1 MVFVTAG
8 MGGGTGTGGAAVV
21 ANIAKSQGALV
32 VAIVTRPF
40 SFEGK
45 RRSKLADE
53 GIEELRKHVDTLI
66 IIPNQK
72 LLALVEHST
81 SFLDGFSIANQV
93 LYNATRGISELIIR
107 HGYINVDFADVR
119 TVMKEMGDAI
129 MGSGV
134 ATGEHRA
141 ARAAENAI
149 SSPLLE
155 GVSIQGAQGVLVN
168 ITGGRS
174 MTLLEV
180 SEATQIIHD
189 AAGDDANLIFG
200 AVLDDSMSDE
210 VMVTVIATGF
220 NLRPKF
226 TGLAYGQNSQLP
238 LAMPQENSTELK
250 PRVERMTAPMSDAQR
265 MDRRGVER
273 GERKESRPMTAD
285 DGSYSGGQP
294 LPKIERMY
302 TRGTLTE
309 KSERTSSFERPSID
323 RDNEQYSVSGSQ
335 SRGSALRLTPKNDAR
350 HVPSGPR
357 DLKEFDQPA
366 YLRRGIDL
374 PPIEDAET
382 EQTAVDARANGR
394 EAAQKHQEAIKVE
407 QAAVRQ
413 QNDRPA
419 FLRRIMD

>member
-1 MVFVTAG
+1 
-8 MGGGTGTGGAAVV
+8 
-21 ANIAKSQGALV
+21 
-32 VAIVTRPF
+32 
-40 SFEGK
+40 
-45 RRSKLADE
+45 
-53 GIEELRKHVDTLI
+53 
-66 IIPNQK
+66 
-72 LLALVEHST
+72 
-81 SFLDGFSIANQV
+81 
-93 LYNATRGISELIIR
+93 
-107 HGYINVDFADVR
+107 
-119 TVMKEMGDAI
+119 
-129 MGSGV
+129 
-134 ATGEHRA
+134 
-141 ARAAENAI
+141 
-149 SSPLLE
+149 
-155 GVSIQGAQGVLVN
+155 
-168 ITGGRS
+168 
-174 MTLLEV
+174 
-180 SEATQIIHD
+180 
-189 AAGDDANLIFG
+189 
-200 AVLDDSMSDE
+200 
-210 VMVTVIATGF
+210 
-220 NLRPKF
+220 
-226 TGLAYGQNSQLP
+226 
-238 LAMPQENSTELK
+238 
-250 PRVERMTAPMSDAQR
+250 
-265 MDRRGVER
+265 
-273 GERKESRPMTAD
+273 MTAD